1 MQQPEEPNPFAASFA
16 SLLSSMISSDKK
28 ETAKPDARLDAKS
41 ASKAGS
47 KSASPWEEEGEPAS
61 ELVTLSYEN
70 ALRTHARYRPTAD
83 PISMPSVTANKTASV
98 EANAAPLPPAPA
110 VASSVSEAPPVYAPA
125 RSTAPLRESYLKESH
140 LKSASITIRMSEAEC
155 ERLRQRAAE
164 AGMTIS
170 AYLRSCTFEAETL
183 RAQVKEVMTELRAAT
198 VAAAASATHTAA
210 PVAPPEPPRR
220 GFFDRL
226 LARPQSLEHA
236 LRA

>member
-47 KSASPWEEEGEPAS
+47 KSASPWEEENEPAS

-110 VASSVSEAPPVYAPA
+110 VASSVSEAPPVYASA
-125 RSTAPLRESYLKESH
+125 RSTSPLVESH

-220 GFFDRL
+220 SFFDRL